1 MPNITFWTGQTY
13 DQKSIGK
20 KCRWLKYPFFGGWG
34 GGLNLSAK
42 FKPLIVMIS
51 NACIRRYWGKKK
63 KIKLLVK
70 EAGLQFNNCIMSTR
84 ELGFH
89 LECDKM

>member
-1 MPNITFWTGQTY
+1 MHVLEDTGE
-13 DQKSIGK
+13 K
-20 KCRWLKYPFFGGWG
+20 KT
-34 GGLNLSAK
+34 
-42 FKPLIVMIS
+42 
-51 NACIRRYWGKKK
+51 
-63 KIKLLVK
+63 IKLLVK